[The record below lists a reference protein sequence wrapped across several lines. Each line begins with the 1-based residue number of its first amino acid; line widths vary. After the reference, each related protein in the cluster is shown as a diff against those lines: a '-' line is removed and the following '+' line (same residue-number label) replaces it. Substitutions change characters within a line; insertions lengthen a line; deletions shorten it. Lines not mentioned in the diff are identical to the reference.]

1 MLVRFLEVLFLI
13 ADLTTTFIGCYP
25 VTVIHTEDSDKLNLV
40 GEYLMIVTMENL
52 TLYRNDENLHR
63 STGTVIKW
71 DLDDI
76 PRFRL
81 KKLNHLNDSE
91 KIFIVN
97 VAR

>member
-1 MLVRFLEVLFLI
+1 
-13 ADLTTTFIGCYP
+13 
-25 VTVIHTEDSDKLNLV
+25 
-40 GEYLMIVTMENL
+40 MIVTMENL

-81 KKLNHLNDSE
+81 QKLNHLNDSE